1 MTQEAARQTPF
12 VRPDPEGL
20 LVALVLAPA
29 TFSRN
34 RFFDMFQEEELR
46 TARRRAQIV
55 RSIIKDLTE
64 PWPHPGEFPS
74 HPKPHIEEEVE
85 RDGCLHLTYRVD
97 AFDFRRSAILSPV
110 EAAALRYALH
120 RAGLRGLSTE
130 DRRVVDTHLGK
141 MNPLEEA

>member
-1 MTQEAARQTPF
+1 MSHEGARQSNF
-12 VRPDPEGL
+12 VRPDPEAL

-34 RFFDMFQEEELR
+34 RFFEMFQEEDLR
-46 TARRRAQIV
+46 VARRRAQII

-85 RDGCLHLTYRVD
+85 REGHLYLTYRVD
-97 AFDFRRSAILSPV
+97 EFDFRRSAVLSAV
-110 EAAALRYALH
+110 EAAAFRYALH
-120 RAGLRGLSTE
+120 RAGLRPLNPD
-130 DRRVVDTHLGK
+130 DRKLVDTHLGK
-141 MNPLEEA
+141 MNPLG